1 MTHEIMVP
9 SSAAGKRL
17 DIFLAEALKGISR
30 SHAQRLIESGNVLVE
45 GKAMAAGHHLKGGEH
60 ISIELPV
67 AESTAL
73 LPATIPLDIVYEDA
87 YIIVLNK
94 PPGLVVHPGAGH
106 TNDTLVNAL
115 LAHTEHLS
123 HIGDANR
130 PGIVHR
136 LDKDT
141 SGLLI
146 IAKEDNAHLAL
157 NNLMQERKIHRHYL
171 ALVWGEPREAHF
183 SISANIGRKPSD
195 RKQMAVISDPA
206 RASREAQT
214 EIQVREKFGEISLV
228 EASLS
233 TGRTHQVRVHLSYA
247 GHPVVGDPVY
257 GLRLARA
264 EANRLDN
271 FTRQLIEALPGQALH
286 AYKLAF
292 PHPISGEPLEFQTEP
307 PEAFG
312 RLLEHLRLRIGK
324 VS

>member
-1 MTHEIMVP
+1 
-9 SSAAGKRL
+9 
-17 DIFLAEALKGISR
+17 
-30 SHAQRLIESGNVLVE
+30 
-45 GKAMAAGHHLKGGEH
+45 LKGGEH
-60 ISIELPV
+60 ISLELPV

-73 LPATIPLDIVYEDA
+73 LPATIPLDIVYEDD

-115 LAHTEHLS
+115 LAHTEQLS
-123 HIGDANR
+123 HIGDPNR

-146 IAKEDNAHLAL
+146 IAKDDKAHLAL
-157 NNLMQERKIHRHYL
+157 NELMKERKIHRHYL
-171 ALVWGEPREAHF
+171 ALVWGEPRQAHF
-183 SISANIGRKPSD
+183 SVNASIGRKPSD
-195 RKQMAVISDPA
+195 RKQMAVVSDPT
-206 RASREAQT
+206 RQSREAQT
-214 EIQVREKFGEISLV
+214 EIEVRERFGEISLV

-292 PHPISGEPLEFQTEP
+292 PHPINGEALEFQTEP

-312 RLLEHLRLRIGK
+312 RLLEHLRLRM
-324 VS
+324 VE